1 VIQHAFTFFLRLLFG
16 FLAAKLLTRH
26 FELAGLGYLL
36 GITLFFVAN
45 VYFFEYL
52 DYRGHALFRRK
63 LARRREDPSTAPPPP
78 SPDMPPE
85 A

>member
-1 VIQHAFTFFLRLLFG
+1 MIHRLFTFFLRLLFG

-36 GITLFFVAN
+36 GITLFFAGN

-52 DYRGHALFRRK
+52 DYRGK
-63 LARRREDPSTAPPPP
+63 LPPPRRTRRLQIRP
-78 SPDMPPE
+78 RKPDFSTSKSSGFKV
-85 A
+85 

>member
-1 VIQHAFTFFLRLLFG
+1 LIHRLFTFFLRLLFG

-36 GITLFFVAN
+36 GITLFFAGN

-52 DYRGHALFRRK
+52 DYRGHALFRRT
-63 LARRREDPSTAPPPP
+63 LAPRRKTPPAAPNPPSSDPPP
-78 SPDMPPE
+78 E
-85 A
+85 T

>member
-1 VIQHAFTFFLRLLFG
+1 MIQQAFTFFLRLLFG

-45 VYFFEYL
+45 VYFFDYL
-52 DYRGHALFRRK
+52 DYRGHALFRRR
-63 LARRREDPSTAPPPP
+63 LATPRKAPPSKPIPP
-78 SPDMPPE
+78 SSDTPS
-85 A
+85 